1 MQKHAPLFW
10 KNKGRDVGE
19 FWEFIFGDLGSLYL
33 GILSFGIFAGRGLFR
48 SISLGFCTISARAAG
63 GGGFYISDFFH
74 FIFLQ
79 KCISY
84 FCKNTHRISGK
95 RGAQFCQKQDPCF
108 FKNRCIVFGKKRDP
122 CFWKNTTPVFGIF
135 RGPLG
140 PGKRFRVNPPIRGRP
155 QEARTVPATNA
166 PPMCGSR
173 GWPRAPNRIRE
184 NSRTQPPTPP
194 RPRHWL

>member
-1 MQKHAPLFW
+1 MTRFYTCFARGRTPFFSKNRGRVFSKLGTLFLQKHAPLFW

-108 FKNRCIVFGKKRDP
+108 FKNRCIVFGKTRPLFLEKHDP
-122 CFWKNTTPVFGIF
+122 RFWDFSRAVRT
-135 RGPLG
+135 
-140 PGKRFRVNPPIRGRP
+140 GKAV
-155 QEARTVPATNA
+155 
-166 PPMCGSR
+166 
-173 GWPRAPNRIRE
+173 
-184 NSRTQPPTPP
+184 
-194 RPRHWL
+194 

>member
-10 KNKGRDVGE
+10 KNKGRDVGA
-19 FWEFIFGDLGSLYL
+19 FWEFIFGGLGSLYL

-63 GGGFYISDFFH
+63 GGGFYISDFF
-74 FIFLQ
+74 
-79 KCISY
+79 ISY
-84 FCKNTHRISGK
+84 FCKNAFHISAK
-95 RGAQFCQKQDPCF
+95 TRTAFLEKEVPNF
-108 FKNRCIVFGKKRDP
+108 AKNRTPVFSKTGALFLEKRDP

-173 GWPRAPNRIRE
+173 GWPRAPNRIRT

>member
-1 MQKHAPLFW
+1 MEFSRGGACFVQFPWVFAQFRPALL
-10 KNKGRDVGE
+10 GE
-19 FWEFIFGDLGSLYL
+19 AAFAFPIFFTL
-33 GILSFGIFAGRGLFR
+33 
-48 SISLGFCTISARAAG
+48 
-63 GGGFYISDFFH
+63 
-74 FIFLQ
+74 
-79 KCISY
+79 Y
-84 FCKNTHRISGK
+84 FCKNAFHISAK
-95 RGAQFCQKQDPCF
+95 TRTAFLEKEVPNF
-108 FKNRCIVFGKKRDP
+108 AKNRTPVFSKTGALFLEKRDP

-140 PGKRFRVNPPIRGRP
+140 PGKRFRVNPPIGGRP

-166 PPMCGSR
+166 PPMCGPR